1 MIQLKTLCIGDI
13 VSAVNASSEFGR
25 GCRMTNAFIEKWYD
39 KNAARYT
46 EEIENIFYAVAYA
59 AQRFL
64 IDEACEWLKNE
75 AYFSVNDNTGCLDHE
90 DLISRF
96 RKAMEE

>member
-1 MIQLKTLCIGDI
+1 MSREQIERNFQF
-13 VSAVNASSEFGR
+13 N
-25 GCRMTNAFIEKWYD
+25 MTNAFVEKWYN
-39 KNAARYT
+39 KNTERYT
-46 EEIENIFYAVAYA
+46 EEIENIFYAGAYS

-64 IDEACEWLKNE
+64 IDKACEWLKNE
-75 AYFSVNDNTGCLDHE
+75 AYFSVNDNTGSLDHE